1 MEQLNRHDE
10 WHPRFLD
17 IRQSVC
23 LPAPRRSQRQP
34 TPGMPS
40 LRVKREAVRC
50 SATTAP
56 HRTSAPYDQLADS
69 MFMAFHI
76 DRQQQPFLAGPKG
89 NFCNP
94 MLSCPEGMRAL
105 AVAKHKPLEVAK
117 AVEEHLAY
125 FQAIISE
132 PREHAEWLPESER
145 PPLHLLRYCGMK
157 T

>member
-1 MEQLNRHDE
+1 
-10 WHPRFLD
+10 
-17 IRQSVC
+17 
-23 LPAPRRSQRQP
+23 
-34 TPGMPS
+34 MPS

-89 NFCNP
+89 NCCNP
-94 MLSCPEGMRAL
+94 MLSCPEGMRAV
-105 AVAKHKPLEVAK
+105 AIAKHKPLEVAK

-125 FQAIISE
+125 FAHIFSLKIFN
-132 PREHAEWLPESER
+132 HA
-145 PPLHLLRYCGMK
+145 LRAQPARSARI